1 MANMFHCPLPF
12 QKRLAQGFTLI
23 ELSVVM
29 AIVCIL
35 ATGVVFMYSNP
46 TAKVKGV
53 AFAILTD
60 LNWARSESVNRNQDV
75 LIDFVV

>member
-1 MANMFHCPLPF
+1 MANMFHYPLPF

-53 AFAILTD
+53 AFAILTETRT
-60 LNWARSESVNRNQDV
+60 LTGIATTRQLAIS
-75 LIDFVV
+75 